1 MSLRVRQKI
10 QAVSRKAGIV
20 QGSAAATVR
29 VVAGILEN
37 ATGQVL
43 LTERLGDSAF
53 AGLWEFPGGKISDG
67 ETSES
72 ALRRELMEE
81 LGIDINKFEF
91 FTRVDHA
98 YADRCVSI
106 EFFVVSGWSSTPRG
120 MEGQGIRWSG
130 IDGLDPA
137 ELLPADAPVV
147 AALRQRAERLRKCLS
162 GT

>member
-1 MSLRVRQKI
+1 M
-10 QAVSRKAGIV
+10 
-20 QGSAAATVR
+20 AAPVR

-37 ATGQVL
+37 VTGQVL

-81 LGIDINKFEF
+81 LGIAIREFEYF
-91 FTRVDHA
+91 MHVEHS
-98 YADRCVSI
+98 YADRRVSI
-106 EFFVVSGWSSTPRG
+106 DFFIVSSWLSMPTG

-130 IDGLDPA
+130 LDSLDPA
-137 ELLPADAPVV
+137 NLLPADAPVLS
-147 AALRQRAERLRKCLS
+147 ALRQRAERLRKRLS
-162 GT
+162 ET